1 MLHLKFSGY
10 YNLNG
15 NHEAVPRSTEAETS
29 LFVFRHHRLPEALPF
44 PFMTRDLLL
53 QFQGAGQE
61 PTRETLE
68 PLASA
73 VMSFS
78 NENSK
83 RFMLRYSQIYC
94 KLQQIERGMREST

>member
-44 PFMTRDLLL
+44 PFMTRDLYCNFRGRTGTDKGNLRA
-53 QFQGAGQE
+53 FVI
-61 PTRETLE
+61 R
-68 PLASA
+68 
-73 VMSFS
+73 S
-78 NENSK
+78 NE
-83 RFMLRYSQIYC
+83 FF
-94 KLQQIERGMREST
+94 